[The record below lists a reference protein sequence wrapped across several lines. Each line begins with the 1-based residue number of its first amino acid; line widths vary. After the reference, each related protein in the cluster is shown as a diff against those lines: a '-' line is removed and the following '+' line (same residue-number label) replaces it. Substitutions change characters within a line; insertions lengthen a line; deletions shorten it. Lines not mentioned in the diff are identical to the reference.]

1 MPGSS
6 VYGIFQAGTLEQVA
20 ISFSRGSSW
29 PRNQN
34 YISCVSWI
42 GRWIL
47 YYCATCC
54 YSVTKLW
61 LTLCQPMNGSMPGF
75 PALHYL
81 LEFVQ
86 IHVHCVGDAIQA
98 SHLLSPP
105 SPLAFNLLTAWES
118 FPMSQFFVSGSQSIG
133 ASPSAAVFPVNIQGW
148 FSLGLTGLISF
159 RIDWFDLLAVQW
171 NLKSL
176 LQHRKSKH
184 QFFSTEPSLWSNS
197 HICTWLLEKH
207 HSFDYMDLCQQGDV
221 SVF

>member
-6 VYGIFQAGTLEQVA
+6 VHGIFQAGTLEQVA

-29 PRNQN
+29 RRDPN
-34 YISCVSWI
+34 YMSCASWI

-54 YSVTKLW
+54 CSVTESW
-61 LTLCQPMNGSMPGF
+61 LTLQTHERQHARLPCS
-75 PALHYL
+75 
-81 LEFVQ
+81 
-86 IHVHCVGDAIQA
+86 
-98 SHLLSPP
+98 SLSPRVCSNSCPLSQWCYP
-105 SPLAFNLLTAWES
+105 SISS
-118 FPMSQFFVSGSQSIG
+118 FVTSFSSCLQSLNSSRVFSMSQFFVSGSQSIG
-133 ASPSAAVFPVNIQGW
+133 ASASAAVFPVNIQGW

-176 LQHRKSKH
+176 LQHHNSKH

-197 HICTWLLEKH
+197 HICTWLLEKT
-207 HSFDYMDLCQQGDV
+207 HSFDYMDLCQQSDV
-221 SVF
+221 SAF

>member
-1 MPGSS
+1 MSS
-6 VYGIFQAGTLEQVA
+6 SLHPHGWQHSKLCCPPLSPRVCSNSCPLSHWCCLIISPSG
-20 ISFSRGSSW
+20 ISFSFCL
-29 PRNQN
+29 P
-34 YISCVSWI
+34 
-42 GRWIL
+42 
-47 YYCATCC
+47 
-54 YSVTKLW
+54 SV
-61 LTLCQPMNGSMPGF
+61 
-75 PALHYL
+75 PAS
-81 LEFVQ
+81 
-86 IHVHCVGDAIQA
+86 G
-98 SHLLSPP
+98 
-105 SPLAFNLLTAWES
+105 S
-118 FPMSQFFVSGSQSIG
+118 FPINWLFVSGSQSIG